1 MLIPERGGR
10 AGLPREPSAPGCPAP
25 KSRRG
30 RWAQGSV
37 IFFPARPDSP
47 SGGEGATWKLDS
59 LSGNGEAGAYPDSL
73 RPRPRLSPTGETR
86 EGNTR
91 AVRWNLRGRARILRW
106 SGGGSLSPRPRLL
119 GRGERT
125 WSTEVAL
132 RPLPFRTIGPQEAQ
146 QTPGGYRRPVQS
158 LQGCS
163 RLGCGLKKDS
173 SRGGRQARRR
183 WGDAGRA
190 RGDDA
195 G

>member
-10 AGLPREPSAPGCPAP
+10 AGPPREPSAPGCPAP

-47 SGGEGATWKLDS
+47 SGGEGATWTVDS

-73 RPRPRLSPTGETR
+73 RPRPRRSPTGEAG
-86 EGNTR
+86 GNTR
-91 AVRWNLRGRARILRW
+91 GAGGSCAGEHGY
-106 SGGGSLSPRPRLL
+106 SGGQGCAGSPGPGCSGEENGL
-119 GRGERT
+119 G
-125 WSTEVAL
+125 AL
-132 RPLPFRTIGPQEAQ
+132 KYPLPFRTIGPQEAQ

-173 SRGGRQARRR
+173 SRGEGRWTEARRG
-183 WGDAGRA
+183 WGNAGRA